1 MKQNPFPLSGVSEIK
16 VSYHPNFKASQ
27 RPKVCDSD
35 SCYQVLL
42 SNWDLGLMELQ
53 EQFKII
59 LLNRNNRVIGVCE
72 VSRGGMSGTFVDA
85 KLVFGIALK
94 AGACALVL
102 AHNHPS
108 GNLTPS
114 KKDLQLTAKLKEG
127 GKLLD
132 VAVFDHLIIS
142 AEGYLSLAD
151 KELM

>member
-1 MKQNPFPLSGVSEIK
+1 
-16 VSYHPNFKASQ
+16 
-27 RPKVCDSD
+27 
-35 SCYQVLL
+35 
-42 SNWDLGLMELQ
+42 MELQ

-72 VSRGGMSGTFVDA
+72 VSRGGMSGTLVDA
-85 KLVFGIALK
+85 KLVFGIALT

-114 KKDLQLTAKLKEG
+114 KMDLQLTAKLKEG

-132 VAVFDHLIIS
+132 VAVYDHLIIS

-151 KELM
+151 KGLM